1 LRILGVNHSTDYVFK
16 RLIEKYPDLVN
27 EVLDMQE
34 REAEKFKEHLV
45 KQATAMIAPHILS
58 TVVPSVHDLDITA
71 IAKQYLS

>member
-1 LRILGVNHSTDYVFK
+1 MNHSTDYVFK

-45 KQATAMIAPHILS
+45 KQATAMIVPHIISS
-58 TVVPSVHDLDITA
+58 TVPDVHSLDITE
-71 IAKQYLS
+71 IAKQYLG